1 MFKRLMMVALLVI
14 APLSAAT
21 AADQTNPYKLMDE
34 AAQKTFDRLK
44 NEQPQ
49 IQANPDY
56 LRTIVDQE
64 LLPYVQVKYAGALVL
79 GQYYKSATP
88 AQRDAYFAAFRE
100 YLKQAYGQALA
111 MYHGQTYQIAPEQPL
126 GDKTIVPIR
135 VTIIDPNGRPPVRL
149 DFQWRKNSQ
158 TGNWQAY
165 DMIAEGVSMITTK
178 QNSGN
183 AAAYQRYRRPDCAT
197 EIDFSTENHSGREKI
212 MSESLS
218 WMQTGDTLAL
228 SGELDQDVLLPLWEI
243 REEAVKGI
251 TSIDL
256 SRVSRVDT
264 GGLALLLHLIDLA
277 KKQGNNV
284 TLQGVN
290 DKVYTLAKLY
300 NLPADVLP
308 R

>member
-1 MFKRLMMVALLVI
+1 MRWCWASITRVR
-14 APLSAAT
+14 P
-21 AADQTNPYKLMDE
+21 
-34 AAQKTFDRLK
+34 
-44 NEQPQ
+44 
-49 IQANPDY
+49 
-56 LRTIVDQE
+56 
-64 LLPYVQVKYAGALVL
+64 
-79 GQYYKSATP
+79 P
-88 AQRDAYFAAFRE
+88 AQREAYFAAFRE

-178 QNSGN
+178 QNEWGTLL
-183 AAAYQRYRRPDCAT
+183 RT
-197 EIDFSTENHSGREKI
+197 KGIDGLTAQLKSISQQKITLEEKKI

-228 SGELDQDVLLPLWEI
+228 SGELDQDVLLPLWEM

-251 TSIDL
+251 TCIDL

-284 TLQGVN
+284 TLQGG
-290 DKVYTLAKLY
+290 KRQSVY
-300 NLPADVLP
+300 P
-308 R
+308 REIV

>member
-49 IQANPDY
+49 IRANPDY

-88 AQRDAYFAAFRE
+88 AQREAYFAAFRE

-178 QNSGN
+178 QNEWGTLL
-183 AAAYQRYRRPDCAT
+183 RT
-197 EIDFSTENHSGREKI
+197 KGIDGLTAQLKSISQQKITLEEKI

-228 SGELDQDVLLPLWEI
+228 SGELDQDVLLPLWEM

-251 TSIDL
+251 TCIDL

-264 GGLALLLHLIDLA
+264 GDWHCCSILSIWRKSRA
-277 KKQGNNV
+277 
-284 TLQGVN
+284 TM
-290 DKVYTLAKLY
+290 
-300 NLPADVLP
+300 
-308 R
+308 